1 MPPCYTLLNHEP
13 TSEQREDLR
22 SHWEAEIVLPP
33 EEVKQ
38 AWASISPE
46 GELTPFLLGP
56 FLAWL
61 EEAPPGSLV
70 WVQGEYGATYQ
81 MVRFALQR
89 GLVPIYATT
98 KRDVIEEKQPD
109 NSVVKRMVFR
119 HVQFRRY
126 EPDSSFLERGE

>member
-13 TSEQREDLR
+13 TPEQREDLR
-22 SHWEAEIVLPP
+22 SHWEAEIVLPS
-33 EEVKQ
+33 EEVKY
-38 AWASISPE
+38 AWASIPPE
-46 GELTPFLLGP
+46 GEITASLLEPF
-56 FLAWL
+56 FRWVK
-61 EEAPPGSLV
+61 EAPEGSFL

-98 KRDVIEEKQPD
+98 RRDVIEEKQPD
-109 NSVVKRMVFR
+109 NSVVKRVVFR

-126 EPDSSFLERGE
+126 EPFSSLKREE